1 MADGPRCQR
10 RKQANPRRNSVR
22 SFSNVSEAASDSDDE
37 DKLHIVEED
46 SISDAPEEKPT
57 VFQLSASQQLHN
69 GHREDDG
76 NLGPDAL
83 IQEIRVKEECI
94 TDEEDEEG
102 HAHGSPQ
109 QGTEEAVYSE
119 VPEEEQSTPERGGHD
134 ENGTPDEFSQLHT
147 CPYCSRGYKR
157 HTSLKEHI
165 KLRHEKSDNDFS
177 CSLCSYT
184 FSYRTQLDR
193 HMTAHKNGREQRAV
207 PQSGGNRKFKCT
219 ECSKAFKYKHHLK
232 EHLRIHSGEKPYECS
247 NCKKRF
253 SHSGSYSS
261 HISSKKCVGPPPT
274 VNGLSRTPGVKA
286 ALTLSQPTRI
296 LLREKVDICN
306 KPLQEQLPPKQIKQE
321 PVNHELKPVT
331 TTPIVSTTTTTT
343 TATTNNGVGITVP
356 TAAPQGVVQTLVVP
370 TVGLVQP
377 ISINLSDLQNAL
389 KAAMDGNVIRQ
400 VVATTNANGTTAKVV
415 GQMQPQVQAMVM
427 QAPQPQGQM
436 ISAISLPVVDQEGN
450 AKIIINYNMDPQ
462 ISTSKINTLQPVL
475 TQPTVAQAK
484 VLQSNVASPK
494 VVQMNS
500 TQPPKVVQVN
510 STQSTKLLQ
519 VNSTQPPKVVQVN
532 STQLPKVVQVNS
544 TQLPKVVQV
553 SSSQTPKVVQMDS
566 NQPAKVVQVNS
577 QPNITLTQM
586 SNTAKHVP
594 TQINILKPVQTNPN
608 KVPSIIKVTKLLQ
621 SHPAQTKHTQP
632 TLLLLR
638 RADGSQGLVVRQLT
652 TVHPNTKVT
661 VPIESKCTEQ
671 ESSPEKT
678 AMAEKQTSPVQLSQA
693 VEDSS
698 TSKDNCEPEDLSG
711 TLLQDI
717 QIKTEPMSPT
727 EIDSGNQTDC
737 GGGALRSDG
746 EREIVR
752 TAVKTTGFE
761 STAHCGVACGDG
773 FHNYATCLFCD
784 NSPSSEDIF
793 NCLNSNDPG
802 SGTSLSSLLG
812 EDDSG
817 PPVECLL
824 PLLKAYSKDSDPT
837 EEHLARVAESVSLPE
852 DVVTRWFQR
861 MRSKKISLRALGHHK
876 NKQQT
881 IESTPSD
888 PSTDTEPQIHN
899 TSSDHHEDSLA
910 EQNSAPSSP
919 LNLSAG
925 DLIIVKTEESEE
937 EGQAEPL
944 DLSLPKSSC
953 KNANTSVTTSVSTT
967 KQSLPAQEEPLNLT
981 CLKKDTLPGSTIYV
995 TQPTTGPINI
1005 VAPLQTL
1012 VAIAEPGGVP
1022 CLRAAFSPNKRT
1034 ILIPQLSYTYATPST
1049 NSTAH
1054 ITNSTS
1060 KIITTTTPPSTD
1072 REGAVILNDCQ
1083 EKASAGV
1090 ESLSMWD
1097 GQSESDLSPNRK
1109 RRKLLGGQYAC
1120 DLCDKIFQKSSSLL
1134 RHKYEHTGKRPHECG
1149 ICKKAFKHKHHLI
1162 EHTRLHSGEKPYQC
1176 DKCGKRFSH
1185 SGSYSQHMNHR
1196 YSYCKKETHNQPEP
1210 ASTSSQL
1217 DSDPDPDER
1226 ESEAEEEEEE
1236 DDEEQE
1242 GERDANEDMEFAGF
1256 DMSEIRVVRVGEE
1269 YDEDDEEDEEE
1280 EGGGGEDEED
1290 LMEEEEAMERQ
1301 PEGMNGLEEEEVY
1314 ELDLGD
1320 CTDEE
1325 QQELEPP
1332 EDSEVT
1338 DCVESRSVATA
1349 EG

>member
-1 MADGPRCQR
+1 VYLGPRCLE
-10 RKQANPRRNSVR
+10 

-193 HMTAHKNGREQRAV
+193 HMTAHKNGREQV
-207 PQSGGNRKFKCT
+207 PSGGNRKFKCT

-510 STQSTKLLQ
+510 STQ
-519 VNSTQPPKVVQVN
+519 
-532 STQLPKVVQVNS
+532 LPKVVQ
-544 TQLPKVVQV
+544 
-553 SSSQTPKVVQMDS
+553 
-566 NQPAKVVQVNS
+566 
-577 QPNITLTQM
+577 
-586 SNTAKHVP
+586 HVP

-678 AMAEKQTSPVQLSQA
+678 AMPEKQTSPVQLSQA

-761 STAHCGVACGDG
+761 SMAHCGVACGDG

-1072 REGAVILNDCQ
+1072 REGA

-1236 DDEEQE
+1236 EDDEEQE

-1290 LMEEEEAMERQ
+1290 LMEEEELKSNAFY
-1301 PEGMNGLEEEEVY
+1301 NI
-1314 ELDLGD
+1314 
-1320 CTDEE
+1320 
-1325 QQELEPP
+1325 
-1332 EDSEVT
+1332 S
-1338 DCVESRSVATA
+1338 
-1349 EG
+1349 